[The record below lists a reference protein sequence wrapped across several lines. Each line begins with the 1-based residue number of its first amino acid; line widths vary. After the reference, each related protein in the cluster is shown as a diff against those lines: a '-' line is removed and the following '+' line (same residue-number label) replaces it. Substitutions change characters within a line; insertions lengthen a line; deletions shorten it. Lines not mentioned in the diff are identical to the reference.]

1 MTAVWQQALALD
13 AKFNAYR
20 TPNNPQFSKN
30 IELFSNMIYLLNRYL
45 YTLISTTLNNVK
57 Q

>member
-20 TPNNPQFSKN
+20 TPSNPQFSKI
-30 IELFSNMIYLLNRYL
+30 IELSVIDFFRIEIAL
-45 YTLISTTLNNVK
+45 V
-57 Q
+57 

>member
-20 TPNNPQFSKN
+20 TPSNPQFSKKTFFDVN
-30 IELFSNMIYLLNRYL
+30 N
-45 YTLISTTLNNVK
+45 LNNNVCK
-57 Q
+57 DASPTDC